1 LEPSSL
7 DVHFSTSEERS
18 CMSTQNRWMWLLT
31 ALAAAGQANNASAQL
46 SLFQTEAQAQLHCP
60 KDTVVWL
67 DPRKRVFYVE
77 GQRLYAQGR
86 AGTFVCQKEARKNGS
101 RRSLFGR
108 R

>member
-1 LEPSSL
+1 
-7 DVHFSTSEERS
+7 
-18 CMSTQNRWMWLLT
+18 MSTRNRWMWLLT
-31 ALAAAGQANNASAQL
+31 ALAASGQANHASAQM
-46 SLFQTEAQAQLHCP
+46 SLFQTEVQAQQHCP
-60 KDTVVWL
+60 NDRVVWL

-86 AGTFVCQKEARKNGS
+86 TGTFVCQKEARKNGS